1 MKRTNRV
8 AIDKETIG
16 AILSVIVA
24 SATFISLVADLGQ
37 LSQSMLGKIIIIIVF
52 TITILYLS
60 WFIYSHLLLEKNRIN
75 NKLDKI
81 QKLVEG
87 FISNPLHTVINEQL
101 DHEVVYRTVATKQIL
116 TKTVPI
122 ENIQVRIDGTSTI
135 VDIIVKSGLHQGL
148 RDGML
153 FGIFYKAQMKHIHSC
168 SCTVGYDQSTF
179 TFTIPPNCPVSIHDI
194 SVDSLEIRPIIPDG
208 VTIVNKFLAELL
220 YEIDNQG
227 G

>member
-1 MKRTNRV
+1 
-8 AIDKETIG
+8 
-16 AILSVIVA
+16 
-24 SATFISLVADLGQ
+24 
-37 LSQSMLGKIIIIIVF
+37 
-52 TITILYLS
+52 
-60 WFIYSHLLLEKNRIN
+60 LEKNRIN